1 MFRNS
6 HSTRP
11 AMSPSASSTTATERL
26 LELAATYAS
35 QGRPAMAEA
44 ARRAAVVP
52 TPPIEWA
59 PRAGRA
65 GARSASFGWTARYAP
80 DAPPAS

>member
-1 MFRNS
+1 MPLS
-6 HSTRP
+6 
-11 AMSPSASSTTATERL
+11 ASPSVTDRL
-26 LELAATYAS
+26 LDLAATYAR

-59 PRAGRA
+59 PRADRA
-65 GARSASFGWTARYAP
+65 GARSASFGWTARYP
-80 DAPPAS
+80 VPSTSSAS

>member
-1 MFRNS
+1 M
-6 HSTRP
+6 
-11 AMSPSASSTTATERL
+11 APSSSSATATDRL

-44 ARRAAVVP
+44 ARRAAVVT

-59 PRAGRA
+59 PRADRA
-65 GARSASFGWTARYAP
+65 GARSASFGWTARYPAP
-80 DAPPAS
+80 SPSASG